1 MDAELLVLA
10 GAPGSGKSSLGGAL
24 LQSRGLDY
32 FAASD
37 YARAVMSRSAC
48 SPDEA
53 LIEGWAEGHR
63 RLRAAISSRRSF
75 AIESS
80 LGGVT
85 VPRLIREAAE
95 AGLMVRVWFFGLD
108 SLRLHLHR
116 VRRREIAGGFPAIE
130 SHVRTC
136 WTRSRENLI
145 ALMPACRAVRLFDNS
160 VERTTNIETPAP
172 RLIMDIR
179 RPDWILPFHQDL
191 ASTPDWAKPILESAI
206 AHYGLPAK
214 APKGTN

>member
-1 MDAELLVLA
+1 
-10 GAPGSGKSSLGGAL
+10 
-24 LQSRGLDY
+24 
-32 FAASD
+32 
-37 YARAVMSRSAC
+37 
-48 SPDEA
+48 
-53 LIEGWAEGHR
+53 
-63 RLRAAISSRRSF
+63 
-75 AIESS
+75 
-80 LGGVT
+80 
-85 VPRLIREAAE
+85 
-95 AGLMVRVWFFGLD
+95 MVRVWFFGLD
-108 SLRLHLHR
+108 SLGLHLHR

-214 APKGTN
+214 APTGTN